1 MMDSLRNFLSGP
13 GGIVVILLLGLPFVF
28 LGTGSLGSG
37 FSGSFGS
44 INGEDVTET
53 DVALASSS
61 AVQRFQSIYGEDFD
75 FNMLDEDFKNQS
87 IKQELILQK
96 VLLAEARSLGFIN
109 DSTRNETK
117 KAIIQSPIFQI
128 DGIFDEGVYE
138 AQVNSNGF
146 TKEGYIDVMTDFTA
160 SDLYRGSLNTVS
172 FITQKELQD
181 LAELF
186 EKSSDLNFIKID
198 FAGLE
203 DKITN
208 TSSELLDYYNENEIL
223 FYSDEQRSFEY
234 ITLLQS
240 DYADSVQVP
249 NDYLT
254 NSYNQY
260 LINFE
265 NSAQIR
271 ISHIMIEKVNYDS
284 RDDALASIENLQ
296 NLLNEG
302 NEFSS
307 VAKNYSEDI
316 VTKDVG
322 GDLEYFEK
330 DIFPPQFD
338 EALSNLELNEISGIV
353 ELDETFHILKVTE
366 KTFQEPMTEDELK
379 ENLINELIETE
390 SFALMQ
396 DDLDET
402 ENLIIENSSLKD
414 ISEVLNKKIN
424 RTNLYSTLTYEFD
437 LTDPEIKD
445 YLFSS
450 EANIDKPFAIE
461 LSDRVIIMSVNMIKE
476 PELQNYDSV
485 EVEVNKKLSNLKAIE
500 KISLLS
506 DELNLIENLDDKQKF
521 IDTYTYVTEESFVG
535 VKRNSSLMPREV
547 LTEVF
552 NNKSGSEITVTA
564 SNGDKYIIDINK
576 FNLPD
581 DSEIDDILN
590 EYTSFSENVLITK
603 MSQIINEDVF
613 DKARVNLSNLA
624 L

>member
-13 GGIVVILLLGLPFVF
+13 AGILVILLLGLPFVF
-28 LGTGSLGSG
+28 LGTGSLGTG
-37 FSGSFGS
+37 FTGSFGS

-61 AVQRFQSIYGEDFD
+61 TVQRFQSIYGEDFD
-75 FNMLDEDFKNQS
+75 FNLLDEDFKNQT

-109 DSTRNETK
+109 ESTRNETK
-117 KAIIQSPIFQI
+117 KEIVQSPIFQI
-128 DGIFDEGVYE
+128 DGIFNEGVYE
-138 AQVNSNGF
+138 AQVNSNGY

-160 SDLYRGSLNTVS
+160 SDLYRGSLNAIS
-172 FITQKELQD
+172 FVTQKELQT

-186 EKSSDLNFIKID
+186 EKSSDLNFIKIN

-203 DKITN
+203 DAITN

-240 DYADSVQVP
+240 DYADLVQVP
-249 NDYLT
+249 DDYLT
-254 NSYNQY
+254 KSYNQY
-260 LINFE
+260 LANFE

-271 ISHIMIEKVNYDS
+271 FSHIMIEKINYDS
-284 RDDALASIENLQ
+284 REDALSSIENVQ

-307 VAKNYSEDI
+307 IVKDFSEDI

-338 EALSNLELNEISGIV
+338 EALKNLELNEISEIV

-366 KTFQEPMTEDELK
+366 KTFQEPMAEDEIK
-379 ENLINELIETE
+379 ENLLNELIETE

-396 DDLDET
+396 DDLNEA
-402 ENLIIENSSLKD
+402 ENLILDNSMLND
-414 ISEVLNKKIN
+414 ISESLNKEIN
-424 RTNLYSTLTYEFD
+424 STDLYSTLTYEFD

-450 EANIDKPFAIE
+450 EANIGEPYIIE

-485 EVEVNKKLSNLKAIE
+485 EDQVNKKLSNLKAIE
-500 KISLLS
+500 KVTLLS
-506 DELNLIENLDDKQKF
+506 NELDQIENLDDKQKF
-521 IDTYTYVTEESFVG
+521 INTYPYVTEESFVG
-535 VKRNSSLMPREV
+535 VKRYSSLMPREI

-552 NNKSGSEITVTA
+552 NSKSGSEITATA
-564 SNGDKYIIDINK
+564 SNGDKYIIDIAK
-576 FNLPD
+576 FNSPSG
-581 DSEIDDILN
+581 SEIEDLLN
-590 EYTSFSENVLITK
+590 EYTSFSEDVLMTK

>member
-1 MMDSLRNFLSGP
+1 MDSLRNFLSGP
-13 GGIVVILLLGLPFVF
+13 AGILVILLLGLPFVF
-28 LGTGSLGSG
+28 LGTGSLGTG
-37 FSGSFGS
+37 FTGSFGS

-53 DVALASSS
+53 DVSLASSS

-75 FNMLDEDFKNQS
+75 FNLLDEDFKNQS
-87 IKQELILQK
+87 IRQELILQK

-109 DSTRNETK
+109 ESTRNETK
-117 KAIIQSPIFQI
+117 KEIVQSPIFQI

-172 FITQKELQD
+172 FVTQKELQT

-186 EKSSDLNFIKID
+186 EKSSDLNFIKIN
-198 FAGLE
+198 FTGLE
-203 DKITN
+203 EAITN

-223 FYSDEQRSFEY
+223 FYSDEKRSFEY

-240 DYADSVQVP
+240 DYTESVQVP
-249 NDYLT
+249 SDYLT

-260 LINFE
+260 LTNFE

-271 ISHIMIEKVNYDS
+271 ISHIMIEKINYDS
-284 RDDALASIENLQ
+284 REDALSSIKNIQ
-296 NLLNEG
+296 NLLIEG

-307 VAKNYSEDI
+307 IAKDYSEDI
-316 VTKDVG
+316 VTKDIG

-338 EALSNLELNEISGIV
+338 EALTNLELNEITDIV

-366 KTFQEPMTEDELK
+366 KTYQEPMSEDEIK
-379 ENLINELIETE
+379 ENLLNELIETE

-396 DDLDET
+396 DDLNEI
-402 ENLIIENSSLKD
+402 EKLIIENTSLYD

-424 RTNLYSTLTYEFD
+424 STDLYSTQTYEFD
-437 LTDPEIKD
+437 LTDPEIRD

-450 EANIDKPFAIE
+450 EANIGEPYAIE

-485 EVEVNKKLSNLKAIE
+485 EDEVNKKLSNIKAIE
-500 KISLLS
+500 KVSLLS
-506 DELNLIENLDDKQKF
+506 NELNLIENLDDKQKF
-521 IDTYTYVTEESFVG
+521 IDTYAYVTKESFVG
-535 VKRNSSLMPREV
+535 VKRYSSLMPREI

-552 NNKSGSEITVTA
+552 NSKSGSEITATA
-564 SNGDKYIIDINK
+564 SNGDKYIINITK
-576 FNLPD
+576 FNSPD
-581 DSEIDDILN
+581 DSEIEDILN
-590 EYTSFSENVLITK
+590 EYTSFSENVLMTK

-613 DKARVNLSNLA
+613 DKARVNLSNLS

>member
-1 MMDSLRNFLSGP
+1 MLDSLRNFLSGP
-13 GGIVVILLLGLPFVF
+13 AGILIILLLGLPFVF
-28 LGTGSLGSG
+28 LGTGSLGTS
-37 FSGSFGS
+37 FTGSFGS

-75 FNMLDEDFKNQS
+75 FNLLDEDFKNQS

-109 DSTRNETK
+109 ESTRNETK
-117 KAIIQSPIFQI
+117 KEIVQSPIFQI
-128 DGIFDEGVYE
+128 DGIFNEGVYE
-138 AQVNSNGF
+138 AQVNSNGY
-146 TKEGYIDVMTDFTA
+146 TKEGYIDIMTDFTA
-160 SDLYRGSLNTVS
+160 SDLYRGSLNTIS
-172 FITQKELQD
+172 FVTQKELQT

-186 EKSSDLNFIKID
+186 EKSSDLNFIKIN

-203 DKITN
+203 DAITN

-240 DYADSVQVP
+240 DYADLVQVP
-249 NDYLT
+249 DDYLT
-254 NSYNQY
+254 KSYNQY
-260 LINFE
+260 LANFE

-271 ISHIMIEKVNYDS
+271 FSHIMIEKINYDS
-284 RDDALASIENLQ
+284 REDALSSIENVQ

-307 VAKNYSEDI
+307 IVKDFSEDI

-338 EALSNLELNEISGIV
+338 EALKNLELNEISEIV

-366 KTFQEPMTEDELK
+366 KTFQEPMAEDEIK
-379 ENLINELIETE
+379 ENLLNELIETE

-396 DDLDET
+396 DDLNEA
-402 ENLIIENSSLKD
+402 ENLILDNSMLND
-414 ISEVLNKKIN
+414 ISESLNKEIN
-424 RTNLYSTLTYEFD
+424 STDLYSTLTYEFD

-450 EANIDKPFAIE
+450 EANIGEPYTIE

-485 EVEVNKKLSNLKAIE
+485 EDQVNKKLSNLKAIE
-500 KISLLS
+500 KVTLLS
-506 DELNLIENLDDKQKF
+506 NELDQIENLDDKQKF
-521 IDTYTYVTEESFVG
+521 INTYPYVTEESFVG
-535 VKRNSSLMPREV
+535 VKRYSSLMPREI

-552 NNKSGSEITVTA
+552 NSKSGSEITATA
-564 SNGDKYIIDINK
+564 SNGDKYIIDIAK
-576 FNLPD
+576 FNSPSG
-581 DSEIDDILN
+581 SEIEDLLN
-590 EYTSFSENVLITK
+590 EYTSFSEDVLMTK

>member
-13 GGIVVILLLGLPFVF
+13 AGILVILLLGLPFVF
-28 LGTGSLGSG
+28 LGTGSLGTG
-37 FSGSFGS
+37 FTGSYGS
-44 INGEDVTET
+44 INGEDVSET

-61 AVQRFQSIYGEDFD
+61 AAQRYQSIYGEDFV
-75 FNMLDEDFKNQS
+75 FNLLDEEFKNQS
-87 IKQELILQK
+87 IKRELILQK

-109 DSTRNETK
+109 ESTRNEAK
-117 KAIIQSPIFQI
+117 MEIVKSSIFQV
-128 DGIFDEGVYE
+128 DGVFNEGVYE

-146 TKEGYIDVMTDFTA
+146 TKEGYIDVMTDFAA
-160 SDLYRGSLNTVS
+160 SDLYRTSLGSVS
-172 FITQKELQD
+172 FVTQKELQD
-181 LAELF
+181 LAELY
-186 EKSSDLNFIKID
+186 EKSSDLNFTKINLT
-198 FAGLE
+198 GLE
-203 DKITN
+203 DAITN

-223 FYSDEQRSFEY
+223 FFSDEERSFEY

-260 LINFE
+260 LTDFD

-271 ISHIMIEKVNYDS
+271 ISHIMIEKINYDS
-284 RDDALASIENLQ
+284 REDALSSIENVQ
-296 NLLNEG
+296 NLLYEG
-302 NEFSS
+302 NEFASI
-307 VAKNYSEDI
+307 AKDYSEDI
-316 VTKDVG
+316 VTKDIG

-366 KTFQEPMTEDELK
+366 KTFQEPMTEDEIK
-379 ENLINELIETE
+379 ENLLNELIETE

-396 DDLDET
+396 DDLNET
-402 ENLIIENSSLKD
+402 ENLILENSSLND
-414 ISEVLNKKIN
+414 ISEVLNKKVIN
-424 RTNLYSTLTYEFD
+424 TDLYSTLTYDFD
-437 LTDPEIKD
+437 ITDPEIKD

-450 EANIDKPFAIE
+450 EAIIAKPYIIE

-485 EVEVNKKLSNLKAIE
+485 EDEVNKKLSNLKAIE
-500 KISLLS
+500 KASLLS
-506 DELNLIENLDDKQKF
+506 NELSLIENLDDKQKF
-521 IDTYTYVTEESFVG
+521 INTYTYVTEESFVG
-535 VKRNSSLMPREV
+535 VKRYSSLMPSEI
-547 LTEVF
+547 LTKVF
-552 NNKSGSEITVTA
+552 NSKSGSKITATA
-564 SNGDKYIIDINK
+564 SNGDKYIIDIVK
-576 FNLPD
+576 FNSPD
-581 DSEIDDILN
+581 DSEIEDILN
-590 EYTSFSENVLITK
+590 EYTSFSEDVLISK

-613 DKARVNLSNLA
+613 DKARVNLRNLA